1 MPTHKPLKF
10 YFFKKNVQSQLIGY
24 SSATATNAITAAVA
38 TDVVATPLP
47 AELVSL
53 LPRVSTGV
61 AMHAIW

>member
-10 YFFKKNVQSQLIGY
+10 YFKKKKSTKPIGY

-47 AELVSL
+47 AELVSVL
-53 LPRVSTGV
+53 RRVSTGV